1 MGRTDQLGTIAR
13 MSDGIDRADAPLVV
27 PTAQALRIWRRLGLE
42 LGEAAVFTDGHE
54 LADLVG
60 LVATWHGALPVV
72 RLTTDEAAAT
82 GEIETVPVGDAP
94 AAVERL
100 RALTTHAPGLA
111 AVDLS
116 GRGSTV
122 AIILEALPRWGRLGF
137 AGPTPEPFTTAFYTD
152 IHRKGAVVSA
162 IGALD
167 SIFTDPR
174 SWEVEVR
181 NACRLLM
188 NPARAAKLRAC
199 SARALAAAV
208 VESGAGA

>member
-1 MGRTDQLGTIAR
+1 MYDLDVLRTIVRVPDE
-13 MSDGIDRADAPLVV
+13 IDRADAPLVV

-42 LGEAAVFTDGHE
+42 LGEAAVFTDDHE
-54 LADLVG
+54 LADFVG
-60 LVATWHGALPVV
+60 LVATWQGALPVV
-72 RLTTDEAAAT
+72 RLTTQAT
-82 GEIETVPVGDAP
+82 ASSGDIETVPVGDAP

-100 RALTTHAPGLA
+100 RALTANAPGFA

-116 GRGSTV
+116 GRGSTL
-122 AIILEALPRWGRLGF
+122 AILLEALPRWGRLAF

-162 IGALD
+162 VGALD

-188 NPARAAKLRAC
+188 SPARAAALRAC
-199 SARALAAAV
+199 STRSLAATV
-208 VESGAGA
+208 VESGARA